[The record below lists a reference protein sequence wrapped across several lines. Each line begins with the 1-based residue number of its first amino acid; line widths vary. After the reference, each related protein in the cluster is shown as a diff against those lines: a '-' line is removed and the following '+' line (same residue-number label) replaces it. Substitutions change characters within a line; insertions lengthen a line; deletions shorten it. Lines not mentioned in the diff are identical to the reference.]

1 MSVQTWRVSAS
12 EWGGGTHEYPL
23 LERLELVVSLDA
35 LVLGQA
41 RVDRDGREVA
51 LAEQAVELGCA
62 RDGLDEDADLVK
74 LERVEEVVELAVLG
88 GLVEAHK
95 VLLQTVQREL
105 LLVVHVD
112 LEGLQGVSEAR
123 CSSRR
128 DLPSA

>member
-12 EWGGGTHEYPL
+12 ECGGGTHEHPL

-62 RDGLDEDADLVK
+62 RDRLDEDADLVE